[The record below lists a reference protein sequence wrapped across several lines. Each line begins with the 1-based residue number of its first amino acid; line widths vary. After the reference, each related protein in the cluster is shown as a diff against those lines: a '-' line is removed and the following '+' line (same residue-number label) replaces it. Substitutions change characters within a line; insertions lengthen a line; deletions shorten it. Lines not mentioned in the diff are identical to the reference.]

1 MAEKIRL
8 WYQQGLWSADMVRR
22 AFEKG
27 VLNEEEYREIM
38 GA

>member
-1 MAEKIRL
+1 MAEKIKL
-8 WYQQGLWSADMVRR
+8 WYQQGLWSADMVRH

-27 VLNEEEYREIM
+27 VLSEEEYREIM